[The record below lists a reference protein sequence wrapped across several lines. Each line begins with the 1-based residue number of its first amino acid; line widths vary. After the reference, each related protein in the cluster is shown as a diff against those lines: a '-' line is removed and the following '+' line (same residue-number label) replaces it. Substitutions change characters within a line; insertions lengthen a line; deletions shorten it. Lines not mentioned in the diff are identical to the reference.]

1 VPVSLEGVFG
11 TVSTPRATSAACP
24 AFERL
29 KLVFLSVQEMRFA
42 ADKAHAFAATLSV
55 DTFGL
60 LAPRRFAASGFF
72 NKLDPDLIAVHPGEC
87 ATAVSQAARRK
98 QQKKFLK

>member
-1 VPVSLEGVFG
+1 MPVSLEGVFG

-29 KLVFLSVQEMRFA
+29 QLVFLSVQEMRFA
-42 ADKAHAFAATLSV
+42 ADAHAFVATLSV

-72 NKLDPDLIAVHPGEC
+72 NKLDADLIAVHPGEC